1 MVEKLC
7 FTYVTISQ
15 RNCMISLLLRAF
27 LINLYKKKW
36 FINYSYNSHES
47 LDFIS
52 RSLGTLSIKYQ
63 NISLLHDF
71 IECVDGEALK
81 TFCKSYSFHSFI
93 KQRTCFKI
101 PENPSYIHLILT
113 NKPLSFQTK
122 CVIETGLSDF
132 HRMRIF
138 VLKMH
143 FPKLPPK
150 VINYRDF
157 KKIDDKSFMNSL
169 HYALSEEQIGYRKNS
184 NNFFE
189 IGQNDLNKH
198 APSKKVYSWKQ

>member
-1 MVEKLC
+1 MLYVRDDIPAKLLSHDFPSVES
-7 FTYVTISQ
+7 FFIG
-15 RNCMISLLLRAF
+15 
-27 LINLYKKKW
+27 INLYKKKW
-36 FINYSYNSHES
+36 FINYSYNSHKS

-63 NISLLHDF
+63 NISPLGDF
-71 IECVDGEALK
+71 NECVDDEALK
-81 TFCKSYSFHSFI
+81 TFCKSYSLHSFI

-122 CVIETGLSDF
+122 CVIETGLSGF

-143 FPKLPPK
+143 FRKLPPK
-150 VINYRDF
+150 VIN
-157 KKIDDKSFMNSL
+157 
-169 HYALSEEQIGYRKNS
+169 
-184 NNFFE
+184 
-189 IGQNDLNKH
+189 
-198 APSKKVYSWKQ
+198 